1 MSNVYTYQKLTWILK
16 ISSPWPHFRLPEF
29 PLRPKFFSSGALL
42 GPARNRE
49 GTRKMAHPLNKNCS
63 SWSQA
68 GDDNSRAIVASSD
81 VDTDSVLPARPATD
95 RTPGVGAKK
104 HFSCAFVHG
113 PGAGSVMNTDS
124 LTEKRVAFVL
134 QARHD
139 VAGLENQVLFTWGPE
154 DGPKERHIFDFR
166 ATMMDGSRVGIMVK
180 YDKKLSDEEF
190 FAKSSRIASNVTPDF
205 ADRVTLMTEKHL
217 DPVAVHNA
225 TLLNAVRKPDPD
237 ADAIMRDMVSNLIGA
252 AKIGD
257 LIAHTGLGGRGF
269 RSIARLIGA
278 HELEL
283 HHQARI
289 DYDSYVMK
297 KAA

>member
-1 MSNVYTYQKLTWILK
+1 MPY
-16 ISSPWPHFRLPEF
+16 
-29 PLRPKFFSSGALL
+29 
-42 GPARNRE
+42 
-49 GTRKMAHPLNKNCS
+49 PLNKNCS
-63 SWSQA
+63 NWSQA
-68 GDDNSRAIVASSD
+68 GSDNGRAIVAPSD
-81 VDTDSVLPARPATD
+81 KDTGAALPARPATD

-134 QARHD
+134 QARAD
-139 VAGLENQVLFTWGPE
+139 VAYLENQVLFTWGPE

-166 ATMMDGSRVGIMVK
+166 AKMIDGSRVGIMVK

-190 FAKSSRIASNVTPDF
+190 LAKSSRIASNVTADF

-257 LIAHTGLGGRGF
+257 LIAYTGLAGRGF
-269 RSIARLIGA
+269 RSIARLIAA

-283 HHQARI
+283 QEPVRI
-289 DYDSYVMK
+289 DYDS
-297 KAA
+297 

>member
-1 MSNVYTYQKLTWILK
+1 MEMDHSLDLD
-16 ISSPWPHFRLPEF
+16 
-29 PLRPKFFSSGALL
+29 
-42 GPARNRE
+42 
-49 GTRKMAHPLNKNCS
+49 CS
-63 SWSQA
+63 DWSQA
-68 GDDNSRAIVASSD
+68 RDGDGPAFVASSD
-81 VDTDSVLPARPATD
+81 LDTKAVLPERPATD

-113 PGAGSVMNTDS
+113 PGAGSVINTDS

-134 QARHD
+134 QARAD
-139 VAGLENQVLFTWGPE
+139 VVVLENQVLFTWGPE
-154 DGPKERHIFDFR
+154 AGPEERHTFDFP
-166 ATMMDGSRVGIMVK
+166 ATMTDGSRVEIMVK

-190 FAKSSRIASNVTPDF
+190 LAKSSRIASNATADF
-205 ADRVTLMTEKHL
+205 ADRVTLMTENHL

-237 ADAIMRDMVSNLIGA
+237 SDAIMRDMVSNLVGA

-278 HELEL
+278 HELQL
-283 HHQARI
+283 RDRVRI
-289 DYDSYVMK
+289 DYDSHVMRR
-297 KAA
+297 AA

>member
-1 MSNVYTYQKLTWILK
+1 
-16 ISSPWPHFRLPEF
+16 
-29 PLRPKFFSSGALL
+29 
-42 GPARNRE
+42 
-49 GTRKMAHPLNKNCS
+49 MAHPLNKHCS
-63 SWSQA
+63 DRSQT
-68 GDDNSRAIVASSD
+68 GDHNGLVIEVTSEP
-81 VDTDSVLPARPATD
+81 DTDAVLPARPATD

-113 PGAGSVMNTDS
+113 PGAGSVMKTDS

-134 QARHD
+134 QARAD
-139 VAGLENQVLFTWGPE
+139 VADLENQVLFTWGPE
-154 DGPKERHIFDFR
+154 DGPKERHFFDFR
-166 ATMMDGSRVGIMVK
+166 ATMTDGSRVAIMVK
-180 YDKKLSDEEF
+180 YDEKLSDEEF
-190 FAKSSRIASNVTPDF
+190 FAKSSRIAAEVTADF

-283 HHQARI
+283 RGRVRI
-289 DYDSYVMK
+289 DYDSHVMRR
-297 KAA
+297 AA

>member
-1 MSNVYTYQKLTWILK
+1 
-16 ISSPWPHFRLPEF
+16 
-29 PLRPKFFSSGALL
+29 
-42 GPARNRE
+42 
-49 GTRKMAHPLNKNCS
+49 MAHPLNKNCS
-63 SWSQA
+63 TWSQA
-68 GDDNSRAIVASSD
+68 GDENVRAIVASYD
-81 VDTDSVLPARPATD
+81 IDADAMLPARPTTD

-113 PGAGSVMNTDS
+113 PGAGSVMKTDS
-124 LTEKRVAFVL
+124 LTEKRVALVL
-134 QARHD
+134 QARAD
-139 VAGLENQVLFTWGPE
+139 VADLENQVLFTWGPE
-154 DGPKERHIFDFR
+154 DGPKERHFFDFR
-166 ATMMDGSRVGIMVK
+166 ATMTDGSRVAIMVK
-180 YDKKLSDEEF
+180 YDEKLSDEEF
-190 FAKSSRIASNVTPDF
+190 FAKSSRIAAEVTADF

-257 LIAHTGLGGRGF
+257 LIAYTGLGGRGF

-283 HHQARI
+283 RGRVRI
-289 DYDSYVMK
+289 DYDSHVTRR
-297 KAA
+297 AA